1 MTLERTSEL
10 VKALGGG
17 DDSIDLFCHF
27 ERYFK
32 LAEQDPEEGTALKRF
47 AAMCGFGIATN
58 VRVL

>member
-1 MTLERTSEL
+1 MTLERASEL

-32 LAEQDPEEGTALKRF
+32 LAEQDKDGTALKRF
-47 AAMCGFGIATN
+47 AEMCGFGIATN
-58 VRVL
+58 VTLL